1 MFLSLLF
8 LFTVSGKKSSLVI
21 DIIPIEI
28 MYQPDA
34 NRIERN
40 QTFET
45 LEEYIARGGL
55 IELCPKKTEI
65 ATHEFPI
72 YPKGKAM
79 TPLENGC
86 LRVPKYRVD

>member
-1 MFLSLLF
+1 LLF

-28 MYQPDA
+28 MYHPDA

-55 IELCPKKTEI
+55 IVLCDKRTEVV
-65 ATHEFPI
+65 TPEFPI
-72 YPKGKAM
+72 KPKGKSM
-79 TPLENGC
+79 RPIGQGC
-86 LRVPKYRVD
+86 LRVPKYGVD